1 MKLFVFSLFALG
13 IAIDRQFTRCQA
25 RISQCLAVSFLTII
39 LTARFC
45 WVTTLLGV
53 AGVNCSGVG
62 DGDLHLA
69 YQKVTDGSSWGWKV
83 LATHQ
88 HCFINPLIFL
98 FKNPWFTHPRWWFQ
112 GIFWPSTDTYPGDS
126 HSLPPT
132 INLSSLTVHHRS
144 RNFSG
149 EIWHLFPGI
158 TVFHITTI
166 VRIPYQSQ
174 PRFHWFQYLEDLWTP
189 LRT

>member
-1 MKLFVFSLFALG
+1 MMMIEKTYSFPFVAPVIFFRVASCETVCFFAFCPWNCNWSTIHKMPSTNIPMFSRVFFDNHSNCQVLLSDDAFGGCRGELFRGWWRWPPFE
-13 IAIDRQFTRCQA
+13 R
-25 RISQCLAVSFLTII
+25 
-39 LTARFC
+39 
-45 WVTTLLGV
+45 
-53 AGVNCSGVG
+53 
-62 DGDLHLA
+62 LHLA

-149 EIWHLFPGI
+149 EI
-158 TVFHITTI
+158 
-166 VRIPYQSQ
+166 
-174 PRFHWFQYLEDLWTP
+174 
-189 LRT
+189 

>member
-1 MKLFVFSLFALG
+1 MMMIEKTYSFPFVAPVIFFRVASCETVCFFAFCPWNCNWSTIHKMPSTNIPMFS
-13 IAIDRQFTRCQA
+13 R
-25 RISQCLAVSFLTII
+25 VFLTII

-98 FKNPWFTHPRWWFQ
+98 FKNPWFTHPRWWFH

-149 EIWHLFPGI
+149 EI
-158 TVFHITTI
+158 
-166 VRIPYQSQ
+166 
-174 PRFHWFQYLEDLWTP
+174 
-189 LRT
+189 